1 MLKVMLIDDEIMAL
15 NYMKTLVDWNSL
27 GFEIV
32 AALTS
37 AVKGLDYLKNELV
50 DIIFVDIKM
59 PGMDGLEF
67 SEKALAIHK
76 NLEILIL
83 TSYGDFEYAKKALN
97 IGVSN
102 YLLKHE
108 IKADNL
114 TRELES
120 LKEKLKEN
128 KQKDKVVLGQL
139 VSKYISMPD
148 IITGEEKEDIRRLLH
163 ADKMNIISYLV
174 VLDIPIQIVNINEQ
188 YDNIKEESIVNYME
202 LNYENMLVIYLN
214 NGRWLALKVFEPMIS
229 QRQILDDT
237 YIAAYGLQRYVF
249 KQYDRTVSIIPSIV
263 FNSIDE
269 LPNIYNDLKTVSK
282 YLVFYDK
289 NKILYGRDIMTKGEI
304 GKNKIDEILKI
315 IQEALMQEELEK
327 VLKEIDMFFGICI
340 RSYDE
345 KAFHYFCNK
354 FITILNYFLEE
365 HQLKMIYK
373 TNTADKNAIY
383 SATEMHA
390 WCAYQVEEAIEQV
403 KEKQMEQYSPKIKEA
418 IRYIHNNYQQDIK
431 IEDVANWVNVSGDY
445 LRHLFKEEAGKGF
458 VEYLTEFRIEKSKTL
473 LLGQKY
479 KLYEIASMV
488 GYRSG
493 TYFSAVFKKITGMNP
508 QDYR

>member
-15 NYMKTLVDWNSL
+15 NYMKTLVDWNNL

-32 AALTS
+32 TALTS
-37 AVKGLDYLKNELV
+37 AAKGLDYLKKELV

-67 SEKALAIHK
+67 SEKALAINK
-76 NLEILIL
+76 DLEILIL
-83 TSYGDFEYAKKALN
+83 TSYGDFDYAKKALN

-114 TRELES
+114 TRELEG
-120 LKEKLKEN
+120 LKEKLTEH
-128 KQKDKVVLGQL
+128 KQKDKVILGQL

-148 IITGEEKEDIRRLLH
+148 IITVEEKEEIRKLLH

-174 VLDIPIQIVNINEQ
+174 VLDVPFQFVNTKEQ

-202 LNYENMLVIYLN
+202 LNYENMLAIYLG
-214 NGRWLALKVFEPMIS
+214 NGKWLALKVFEPMIS

-249 KQYDRTVSIIPSIV
+249 KQYDRTVSILPSIV
-263 FNSIDE
+263 FNNIDE
-269 LPNIYNDLKTVSK
+269 LPNIYNDLKKVSK

-289 NKILYGRDIMTKGEI
+289 NKILYGRDIMTKGEM

-315 IQEALMQEELEK
+315 IQEAFIKEE
-327 VLKEIDMFFGICI
+327 VDPILKEIDMFFGICI
-340 RSYDE
+340 RNYDE
-345 KAFHYFCNK
+345 KAFHYFCNRL
-354 FITILNYFLEE
+354 IIIVNYFLEE
-365 HQLKMIYK
+365 HQLKTIYE
-373 TNTADKNAIY
+373 TNATEINSIY
-383 SATEMHA
+383 SAAEMHA
-390 WCAYQVEEAIEQV
+390 WIAYQVETAIDQV
-403 KEKQMEQYSPKIKEA
+403 KEKQLVHYTPKIMEA
-418 IRYIHNNYQQDIK
+418 MKYIHNNYQYDIK
-431 IEDVANWVNVSGDY
+431 IEQVADSVNVSGDY
-445 LRHLFKEEAGKGF
+445 LRHIFKEEVGKGF
-458 VEYLTEFRIEKSKTL
+458 VEYLTEFRIEKSKSL
-473 LLGQKY
+473 LLMDKY

-493 TYFSAVFKKITGMNP
+493 TYFSAVFKKVTGMNP